1 MQTQLLQPSL
11 REQDQGLFFSTPEL
25 SQRLDFLRHLTE
37 NSDFIPLMKGGEG
50 TGKTFM
56 ANRLQALAGENW
68 ILCRI
73 EATPALHPNKLLA
86 QCARCFGIRNS
97 QGRLLEE
104 LIHGLDDLRLAGRLA
119 VILVD
124 DAHLLPPETL
134 VFLFGLH
141 GQTGGDFPLVRIVLF
156 ADPQIDDVLA
166 APRFESV
173 DLDKLHTLQIPRLKA
188 QQIPNFVKY
197 TLGETGEAATAPL
210 PMDEVIR
217 LYRQSG
223 GVPGRLVELI
233 GTEVFGTGAVKAGPR
248 RPLPVKLT
256 AGLLGM
262 GLLVSLVLV
271 YQDEIN
277 RLVDP
282 RGTPD
287 RTGPLR
293 APDAPSAAPT
303 GKGRQENSPD
313 AGRPDAARIRPLNPS
328 PAKAP
333 QPKATAKPS
342 PTIQGSPA
350 EAPLAVSVQADS
362 QPGLQT
368 PKPAQPA
375 EPVVQPAPV
384 SAVRPATPAPV
395 QGASAQGKVVKKPAA
410 TVAPPV
416 RAAAQ
421 PVPVASART
430 APRPEEP
437 PPAPADKGWR
447 REAWLLAQNPEAYTI
462 QLIGVRD
469 EATLGRFIERHGLQ
483 DKAVYYA
490 SGGKDKQPW
499 FSLLYGVYPDRKA
512 AEAGRRGLPAE
523 LRKKDVWYR
532 RLDAVQNEI
541 RDIAR

>member
-11 REQDQGLFFSTPEL
+11 REQDRGLFFSTPEL

-50 TGKTFM
+50 TGKTYM

-86 QCARCFGIRNS
+86 QCARCFGVRYS
-97 QGRLLEE
+97 PGRLLEE

-141 GQTGGDFPLVRIVLF
+141 GQPGGDFPLVRIVLF

-197 TLGETGEAATAPL
+197 TLGETGEGAADPL
-210 PMDEVIR
+210 SMDEVIR

-233 GTEVFGTGAVKAGPR
+233 GTEVFGKGAVKAGSR
-248 RPLPVKLT
+248 RPLPLKLT

-277 RLVDP
+277 RLVEP
-282 RGTPD
+282 RGT
-287 RTGPLR
+287 REQAGPIK
-293 APDAPSAAPT
+293 APDAPPAASV
-303 GKGRQENSPD
+303 GEDRREESPD
-313 AGRPDAARIRPLNPS
+313 AGRPAPARIRPLNPS
-328 PAKAP
+328 PSQAP
-333 QPKATAKPS
+333 QPRATTQAQP
-342 PTIQGSPA
+342 PMQGSPA
-350 EAPLAVSVQADS
+350 DALPSVSAQAV
-362 QPGLQT
+362 PQT
-368 PKPAQPA
+368 PEPAQPA
-375 EPVVQPAPV
+375 EPSAQAAPV
-384 SAVRPATPAPV
+384 VEVRPATPAPA
-395 QGASAQGKVVKKPAA
+395 QGASDKGDGVKKP
-410 TVAPPV
+410 T
-416 RAAAQ
+416 AAAART
-421 PVPVASART
+421 PVGSAAPART
-430 APRPEEP
+430 ASGPEA
-437 PPAPADKGWR
+437 PPAAPVDKGWR
-447 REAWLLAQNPEAYTI
+447 GEAWLLAQNPEAYTI

-469 EATLGRFIERHGLQ
+469 EDTLGRFIERHGLQ

-512 AEAGRRGLPAE
+512 AEAGRRSLPAE
-523 LRKKDVWYR
+523 LSKKDVWYR

-541 RDIAR
+541 RDIVR